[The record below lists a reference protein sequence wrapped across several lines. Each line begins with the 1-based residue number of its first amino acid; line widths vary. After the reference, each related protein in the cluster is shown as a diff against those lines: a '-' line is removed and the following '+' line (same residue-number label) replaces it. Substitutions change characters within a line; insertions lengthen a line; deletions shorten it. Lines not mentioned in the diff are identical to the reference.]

1 MTEEDKDLEMLKA
14 KRLAEMQKNISSQQ
28 KQEDSNVPQGEQ
40 KKNEPTPRE
49 IVVQQLGYR
58 GLEVLGNAEYQFP
71 KETQIIILKLAELIS
86 SGSVTET
93 LEGGKLLALFRG
105 VGINVRMKNKI
116 NVEKDGKFVSLSD
129 KLRIKESSVKDDQM
143 PTFEISTTT
152 FDEDISVIQVAL
164 TKIAAICDLEQE
176 FKIAEPLSRFG
187 WTFFQ
192 ILIKQELY
200 YEISDKL

>member
-28 KQEDSNVPQGEQ
+28 KQEDSNVSQREQ

-129 KLRIKESSVKDDQM
+129 KLRIKESSVKDD
-143 PTFEISTTT
+143 
-152 FDEDISVIQVAL
+152 
-164 TKIAAICDLEQE
+164 
-176 FKIAEPLSRFG
+176 
-187 WTFFQ
+187 
-192 ILIKQELY
+192 
-200 YEISDKL
+200 